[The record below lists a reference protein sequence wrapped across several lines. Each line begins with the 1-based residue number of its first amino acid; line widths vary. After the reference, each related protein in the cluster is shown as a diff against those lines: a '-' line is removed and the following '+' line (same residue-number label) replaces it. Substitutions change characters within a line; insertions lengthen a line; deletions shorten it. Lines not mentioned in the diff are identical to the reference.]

1 MFAHI
6 FVNRLKCLVRDKQML
21 FWTFLYPI
29 LLGTL
34 FVIAFSNIGS
44 GGNFTGIPIA
54 VVDNPEYQSNGV
66 FKNVLASVSDD
77 SGSSENLFS
86 ITEASREQAEESLK
100 NGDIDGYIL
109 FENGARVVVKDSGIN
124 QTILKE
130 FMDSYLQTGSAYAA
144 IVKMNPAAAANIQPP
159 TGSYINST
167 APGKANADSMVVY
180 FYALIAMACM
190 FGGFWGV
197 KEMENIQANLSPQ
210 AARVNLAPVHK
221 LKAFG
226 ISLCAAVIVHFISL
240 IVLVAYLGLVLNVD
254 FGGQIGYV
262 IATCFAGSLVGVS
275 FGALLMAPF
284 KGSPQIRIAIMI
296 TVNIT
301 MSFLAGMMV
310 ADIKYT
316 VTHAVPLLAYI
327 NPANLIS
334 DALYSLYYYSSHARF
349 FLNFGLLI
357 GFAAVFYFCVYF
369 IIRRQRYASI

>member
-29 LLGTL
+29 VLGTL
-34 FVIAFSNIGS
+34 FGVAFTNISNGVGFS
-44 GGNFTGIPIA
+44 DIPIA
-54 VVDNPEYQSNGV
+54 VVSNAEYQSNAA
-66 FKNVLASVSDD
+66 FKSALASVSDEN
-77 SGSSENLFS
+77 SSDKLFS
-86 ITEASREQAEESLK
+86 VTEQPLKQAEESLK
-100 NGDIDGYIL
+100 NGDIEGYIL
-109 FENGARVVVKDSGIN
+109 FDGGAHVVVKDSGIN

-130 FMDSYLQTGSAYAA
+130 FMDSYVQTGSAYAA
-144 IVKMNPAAAANIQPP
+144 IAKMNPGGAAGIEPADRNFLSPV
-159 TGSYINST
+159 S
-167 APGKANADSMVVY
+167 PGKANADNMVVY
-180 FYALIAMACM
+180 FYALIAMACL

-197 KEMENIQANLSPQ
+197 KEIEDIQADLS
-210 AARVNLAPVHK
+210 ARGARVNLAPVHK

-226 ISLCAAVIVHFISL
+226 ISLCAAVLVDFLSL
-240 IVLVAYLGLVLNVD
+240 LALVAYLRIVMNVD

-275 FGALLMAPF
+275 LGAFLTALF
-284 KGSPQIRIAIMI
+284 KGSSQLKTAVMI
-296 TVNIT
+296 TVNIV

-316 VTHAVPLLAYI
+316 VTQAVPIMAYI

-349 FLNFGLLI
+349 FLNFALLI
-357 GFAAVFYFCVYF
+357 GFALVFYICVYLV
-369 IIRRQRYASI
+369 IRRQKYASI